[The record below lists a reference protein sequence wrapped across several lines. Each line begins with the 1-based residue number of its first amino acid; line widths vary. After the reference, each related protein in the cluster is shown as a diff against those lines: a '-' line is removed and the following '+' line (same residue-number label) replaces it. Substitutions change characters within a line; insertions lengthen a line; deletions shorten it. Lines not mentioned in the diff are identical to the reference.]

1 MKYSE
6 EQACF
11 VPNPEAKTGNSILA
25 LLFFMMGALHIY
37 RIFSSRS
44 TRTLMTEKGTI
55 VENPGVN
62 LYLKMGLAAAAIAVI
77 WDLLV
82 FSM

>member
-6 EQACF
+6 QQACF

-37 RIFSSRS
+37 RIFSSRPN
-44 TRTLMTEKGTI
+44 RTFLAEKGTI
-55 VENPGVN
+55 VDNSGVN
-62 LYLKMGLAAAAIAVI
+62 LYLKMALALTAIALTWEI
-77 WDLLV
+77 LV
-82 FSM
+82 F

>member
-6 EQACF
+6 QQACF
-11 VPNPEAKTGNSILA
+11 VPNPEAKTGNSIVA
-25 LLFFMMGALHIY
+25 LLFFMMWALHIY
-37 RIFSSRS
+37 RIFSYRS
-44 TRTLMTEKGTI
+44 TRTFMTEKGTI
-55 VENPGVN
+55 VDNPGVN
-62 LYLKMGLAAAAIAVI
+62 LFLKMGLAAAAIAVI

>member
-6 EQACF
+6 QQACF
-11 VPNPEAKTGNSILA
+11 PTQNHKTGNSILA

-44 TRTLMTEKGTI
+44 TRTFLTEKGTI

-62 LYLKMGLAAAAIAVI
+62 LYRKMGLAAAAIAVI
-77 WDLLV
+77 WELLV

>member
-6 EQACF
+6 QQACF
-11 VPNPEAKTGNSILA
+11 VPNPEAKTGNSIVA

-37 RIFSSRS
+37 RIFRTRS

-55 VENPGVN
+55 VNNLGVN
-62 LYLKMGLAAAAIAVI
+62 LYLKMTLATAAIALVGKI
-77 WDLLV
+77 LV
-82 FSM
+82 F